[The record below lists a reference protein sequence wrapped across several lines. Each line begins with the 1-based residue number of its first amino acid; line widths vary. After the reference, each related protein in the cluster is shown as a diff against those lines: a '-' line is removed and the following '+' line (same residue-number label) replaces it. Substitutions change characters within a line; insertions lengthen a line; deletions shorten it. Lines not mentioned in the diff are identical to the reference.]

1 MHRQLLLSASLAL
14 VGAGLLAS
22 PAQAQPRHEGGF
34 QRADA
39 NADGVVT
46 RDEFRS
52 QRLAQFEF
60 IDTNK
65 DNALSQAE
73 LDVARQHPI
82 GMRRPPKQGERE
94 PRGDI
99 RRDQFVKAPQ
109 PMIER
114 YDRNRDGQVSAA
126 EIEADR
132 AARFDRADANKDGV
146 LNLQERRALGEE
158 MRAAARARAFAA
170 LDADRNGRV
179 SREEFAAAA
188 QPGFDRKDRNRD
200 GRITRD
206 EIGRDRPGPERRP

>member
-1 MHRQLLLSASLAL
+1 MHRHLLLSASLAL

-46 RDEFRS
+46 REEFRS

-65 DNALSQAE
+65 DAALSQAE
-73 LDVARQHPI
+73 LDVARQHPM
-82 GMRRPPKQGERE
+82 GARRPPQQRERE

-188 QPGFDRKDRNRD
+188 QPGFDRMDRNRD
-200 GRITRD
+200 GRISRD
-206 EIGRDRPGPERRP
+206 EIGAGRRVQERRP